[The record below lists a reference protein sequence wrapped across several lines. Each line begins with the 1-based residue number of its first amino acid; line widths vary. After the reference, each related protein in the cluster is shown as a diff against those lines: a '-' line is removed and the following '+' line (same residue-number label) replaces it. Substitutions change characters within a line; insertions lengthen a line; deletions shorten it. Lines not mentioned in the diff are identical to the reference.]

1 MTDPT
6 MTDSTL
12 GRGAAEVEKGRLR
25 FFAKVTG
32 QRAPTFR
39 FRLNGEEGDTEQIP
53 RTADLDRSLFVDARV
68 QKSYDGTN
76 EI

>member
-1 MTDPT
+1 MADPN
-6 MTDSTL
+6 MIDSTL

-25 FFAKVTG
+25 FFVKVTG

-39 FRLNGEEGDTEQIP
+39 FRLNGEVGDTEQIP

>member
-1 MTDPT
+1 M
-6 MTDSTL
+6 
-12 GRGAAEVEKGRLR
+12 R

-39 FRLNGEEGDTEQIP
+39 FRLNGAEGDTEQIP